1 MEQFLSQLAR
11 QSLTA
16 GWMILA
22 LLVLRPLLKK
32 VPRSFSCLLWA
43 LVAVRLVTPFSFQSR
58 VSLVPQSIAAP
69 TRITPIL
76 PDLSVS
82 ALEQPTVQ
90 AAAPVRGIAW
100 GQVLTVIWLMGVA
113 AMAVYALVSY
123 IRLINRVRVSIR
135 IQDRLYLCDNVR
147 SPFVLGM
154 FRPRIYLPSDMEP
167 QTTTFVLA
175 HEQAHL
181 RRGDHLWKPL
191 GYAILCIHW
200 FNPLCWLAYIL
211 FCRDMEQACDE
222 AVIRNMSTG
231 DKKAYSAALLKC
243 SLPRS
248 AIAACPLAFGELSV
262 KQRIRGVL
270 NYRKPKFWVVAV
282 SAVLCVVLAACFL
295 TDPVKANNVEAGEN
309 DSSDL
314 QEFPVYSSPS
324 KDARSVYQL
333 VPGEDYTILRTEP
346 IGQNLWGYVECQDGK
361 TRGWLLLGTEETS
374 FFQIDGATPLAAGTV
389 IGPKHLNVRSGPGVD
404 YPEVS
409 SLTPG
414 SEVPIYEVVTSDDLQ
429 WGLIGSDMWVCMNYI
444 RVNEA
449 STPTIP
455 SIVETEKYNIF
466 AKQTKLY
473 FSPSLKSREVGQGE
487 ADEVYTLYRVE
498 YIADSVWGYI
508 QCQKDNVFGW
518 ILLDA
523 EEVGLLQISES
534 VVPTVKPEGEFLT
547 FPQETAVYSDPDT
560 DSRVLARYSAG
571 VPVSIDRRELIGN
584 SIWGVVKYQDGETL
598 GWILL
603 GEEEADNSNELE
615 ATQQSGPSELEEEFY
630 TFTREADIHSMPA
643 EAARTLRQTAV
654 GEECTVLR
662 REFVNGGSWGFAQFP
677 SDDAQGWVHF
687 VEDDEA
693 LAYFREYVDSCSQ
706 PAPDAAESYLYFAS
720 DYAREFFRENYAPV
734 TGWYPSGIFRVN
746 ENLWGILFTD
756 SAEGRSV
763 YCFVGRMDDRLYVF
777 QNVHQV
783 PEQLS
788 ENLDVASYEEENA
801 MYLSDGYM
809 ECSWVI
815 KRLLEFANPVKV
827 EIQEDGTGKYA
838 GGSMSYEDM
847 LCCTDT
853 WRVIR
858 EIPDAEAHC
867 TITLYA
873 SDGSTARFWD
883 VDGSV
888 LVTYPDGSQAC
899 YRADFNGEEI
909 ISMLYDWA
917 KERA

>member
-76 PDLSVS
+76 PELPVS
-82 ALEQPTVQ
+82 ALEQPMVQ
-90 AAAPVRGIAW
+90 AAAPVRGVAW

-123 IRLINRVRVSIR
+123 IRLINRVQVSIH

-147 SPFVLGM
+147 SPFVLGI

-222 AVIRNMSTG
+222 AVIRNMSAG

-414 SEVPIYEVVTSDDLQ
+414 SEVIIYEVVTSDDLQ
-429 WGLIGSDMWVCMNYI
+429 WGRIGSDMWVCMNYI
-444 RVNEA
+444 RVNED
-449 STPTIP
+449 STTAVPAT
-455 SIVETEKYNIF
+455 VGTEKRGTF
-466 AKQTKLY
+466 TRQTKLY
-473 FSPSLKSREVGQGE
+473 SLPSLKSGEVGQGE
-487 ADEVYTLYRVE
+487 AGEDYTLHRLEKIGTDIWGCVE
-498 YIADSVWGYI
+498 CGDSEI
-508 QCQKDNVFGW
+508 QGW
-518 ILLDA
+518 ILLD
-523 EEVGLLQISES
+523 
-534 VVPTVKPEGEFLT
+534 
-547 FPQETAVYSDPDT
+547 D
-560 DSRVLARYSAG
+560 
-571 VPVSIDRRELIGN
+571 
-584 SIWGVVKYQDGETL
+584 
-598 GWILL
+598 
-603 GEEEADNSNELE
+603 EEEDLSEELE
-615 ATQQSGPSELEEEFY
+615 ATQYSDSDQQDEEIY
-630 TFTREADIHSMPA
+630 TFTRVADVYNIPA
-643 EAARTLRQTAV
+643 ETARILRQTAV

-662 REFVNGGSWGFAQFP
+662 REFVGGGSWGFAQFP
-677 SDDAQGWVHF
+677 SDGVQGWVHF
-687 VEDDEA
+687 IEDDEA
-693 LAYFREYVDSCSQ
+693 LGYFREYVDSCSQ
-706 PAPDAAESYLYFAS
+706 PRPDAAESYLYFAS
-720 DYAREFFRENYAPV
+720 DYAREFFRENYAPI

-756 SAEGRSV
+756 SAEERSV

-783 PEQLS
+783 PDALS

-815 KRLLEFANPVKV
+815 KRLLEFADPVKV
-827 EIQEDGTGKYA
+827 ELQEDGTGKYA

-853 WRVIR
+853 WRVAR
-858 EIPDAEAHC
+858 EIPDAVAHC

-899 YRADFNGEEI
+899 YRVDFNGEEI

>member
-1 MEQFLSQLAR
+1 MEQFLPQLAR

-32 VPRSFSCLLWA
+32 APRSFSCLLWA

-100 GQVLTVIWLMGVA
+100 GQVLTVVWLMGVA

-147 SPFVLGM
+147 SPFVLGI

-222 AVIRNMSTG
+222 AVIRNMSAG

-282 SAVLCVVLAACFL
+282 SAVLCVALAACFL

-309 DSSDL
+309 DSFDL

-324 KDARSVYQL
+324 KDARTVYQL

-346 IGQNLWGYVECQDGK
+346 IGQNLWGYVEFQDGK
-361 TRGWLLLGTEETS
+361 TRGWLPLGTEETS

-444 RVNEA
+444 RMNEGT
-449 STPTIP
+449 TPTVP
-455 SIVETEKYNIF
+455 STVETEKIGTF
-466 AKQTKLY
+466 AQKTKLY
-473 FSPSLKSREVGQGE
+473 SSPSLQGREVSQGE
-487 ADEVYTLYRVE
+487 AGGGRGSLYPLSPGIHRR
-498 YIADSVWGYI
+498 
-508 QCQKDNVFGW
+508 QC
-518 ILLDA
+518 L
-523 EEVGLLQISES
+523 GL
-534 VVPTVKPEGEFLT
+534 
-547 FPQETAVYSDPDT
+547 
-560 DSRVLARYSAG
+560 
-571 VPVSIDRRELIGN
+571 
-584 SIWGVVKYQDGETL
+584 
-598 GWILL
+598 
-603 GEEEADNSNELE
+603 
-615 ATQQSGPSELEEEFY
+615 
-630 TFTREADIHSMPA
+630 
-643 EAARTLRQTAV
+643 
-654 GEECTVLR
+654 
-662 REFVNGGSWGFAQFP
+662 
-677 SDDAQGWVHF
+677 
-687 VEDDEA
+687 
-693 LAYFREYVDSCSQ
+693 
-706 PAPDAAESYLYFAS
+706 
-720 DYAREFFRENYAPV
+720 
-734 TGWYPSGIFRVN
+734 YP
-746 ENLWGILFTD
+746 
-756 SAEGRSV
+756 
-763 YCFVGRMDDRLYVF
+763 
-777 QNVHQV
+777 V
-783 PEQLS
+783 PE
-788 ENLDVASYEEENA
+788 
-801 MYLSDGYM
+801 
-809 ECSWVI
+809 
-815 KRLLEFANPVKV
+815 R
-827 EIQEDGTGKYA
+827 
-838 GGSMSYEDM
+838 
-847 LCCTDT
+847 
-853 WRVIR
+853 
-858 EIPDAEAHC
+858 
-867 TITLYA
+867 
-873 SDGSTARFWD
+873 
-883 VDGSV
+883 
-888 LVTYPDGSQAC
+888 
-899 YRADFNGEEI
+899 
-909 ISMLYDWA
+909 
-917 KERA
+917 

>member
-32 VPRSFSCLLWA
+32 APRSFSCLLWA
-43 LVAVRLVTPFSFQSR
+43 LVAVRLVTPFSLQSR

-82 ALEQPTVQ
+82 ALEQPAVQ
-90 AAAPVRGIAW
+90 AAAPMRGFAW
-100 GQVLTVIWLMGVA
+100 GQVLAVVWMMGVA

-135 IQDRLYLCDNVR
+135 IQDKLYLCDNVR
-147 SPFVLGM
+147 SPFVLGI

-181 RRGDHLWKPL
+181 RRGDHIWKPL

-222 AVIRNMSTG
+222 AVIRNMSAG
-231 DKKAYSAALLKC
+231 DKKAYSAALLNC

-309 DSSDL
+309 VSSDL

-324 KDARSVYQL
+324 KDARTVYQL

-409 SLTPG
+409 FLTPD

-444 RVNEA
+444 RMNEGT
-449 STPTIP
+449 TPTVP
-455 SIVETEKYNIF
+455 STVETEKSGTF
-466 AKQTKLY
+466 AQKTKLY
-473 FSPSLKSREVGQGE
+473 SSPSLQGREVGQGE
-487 ADEVYTLYRVE
+487 AGEAYTLYRLE
-498 YIADSVWGYI
+498 SIGDSVWGFI
-508 QCQKDNVFGW
+508 QCQNDDAFGW
-518 ILLDA
+518 ILL
-523 EEVGLLQISES
+523 G
-534 VVPTVKPEGEFLT
+534 
-547 FPQETAVYSDPDT
+547 Y
-560 DSRVLARYSAG
+560 
-571 VPVSIDRRELIGN
+571 
-584 SIWGVVKYQDGETL
+584 
-598 GWILL
+598 
-603 GEEEADNSNELE
+603 EEAAPSEELV
-615 ATQQSGPSELEEEFY
+615 ATQHSGPSEQAEERY
-630 TFTREADIHSMPA
+630 TFTREDTVYSSPA
-643 EAARTLRQTAV
+643 ENARTLRQTAV
-654 GEECTVLR
+654 GEECTILR
-662 REFVNGGSWGFAQFP
+662 REFIGGGSWGYVRLQ

-693 LAYFREYVDSCSQ
+693 LAYFREYVDSCGQ

-720 DYAREFFRENYAPV
+720 DYAREFFRDSFSPV
-734 TGWYPSGIFRVN
+734 IGWYPSGIFRVN

-783 PEQLS
+783 PDALS

-815 KRLLEFANPVKV
+815 KRLLEFADPVKV

-858 EIPDAEAHC
+858 EIPNAVAHC
-867 TITLYA
+867 TITLCA

-883 VDGSV
+883 ADGSV

-899 YRADFNGEEI
+899 YRVDFNGEEI

>member
-32 VPRSFSCLLWA
+32 APRSFSCLLWA

-76 PDLSVS
+76 PELPVS

-100 GQVLTVIWLMGVA
+100 GQVLTVVWLMGVA

-123 IRLINRVRVSIR
+123 IRLINRVQVSIR
-135 IQDRLYLCDNVR
+135 IQDKLYLCDNVR
-147 SPFVLGM
+147 SPFVLGI

-175 HEQAHL
+175 HEQVHL
-181 RRGDHLWKPL
+181 RRGDHIWKPL

-222 AVIRNMSTG
+222 AVIRDMSSR

-282 SAVLCVVLAACFL
+282 SAVLCVALAACFL
-295 TDPVKANNVEAGEN
+295 TDPVKANDVEAGEN
-309 DSSDL
+309 DSFEA
-314 QEFPVYSSPS
+314 QEFPAYSS
-324 KDARSVYQL
+324 
-333 VPGEDYTILRTEP
+333 GEADFI
-346 IGQNLWGYVECQDGK
+346 Q
-361 TRGWLLLGTEETS
+361 
-374 FFQIDGATPLAAGTV
+374 TPTTGTV
-389 IGPKHLNVRSGPGVD
+389 IGSANLNVRSGAGTD
-404 YPEVS
+404 YTPLG
-409 SLTPG
+409 SLAPG
-414 SEVPIYEVVTSDDLQ
+414 SEVIIYEVVTSDDLQ
-429 WGLIGSDMWVCMNYI
+429 WGRIDSDMWVCMNYI
-444 RVNEA
+444 RVNED
-449 STPTIP
+449 STTAVPAT
-455 SIVETEKYNIF
+455 VGTEKRATF
-466 AKQTKLY
+466 TRQTKLY
-473 FSPSLKSREVGQGE
+473 SLPSLKSWEVGRGE
-487 ADEVYTLYRVE
+487 AGEDYTLRRLE
-498 YIADSVWGYI
+498 EIGTDTWGYVACSDSEI
-508 QCQKDNVFGW
+508 QGW
-518 ILLDA
+518 ILLDD
-523 EEVGLLQISES
+523 EEL
-534 VVPTVKPEGEFLT
+534 
-547 FPQETAVYSDPDT
+547 
-560 DSRVLARYSAG
+560 
-571 VPVSIDRRELIGN
+571 
-584 SIWGVVKYQDGETL
+584 ETL
-598 GWILL
+598 QHSSSGEQ
-603 GEEEADNSNELE
+603 EEER
-615 ATQQSGPSELEEEFY
+615 Y

-662 REFVNGGSWGFAQFP
+662 REFVNGGSWGFVQFP
-677 SDDAQGWVHF
+677 SDGVQGWVHF
-687 VEDDEA
+687 IEDDEA

-706 PAPDAAESYLYFAS
+706 PAPDAAESYLNFAS
-720 DYAREFFRENYAPV
+720 DYAREFFRDNYAPV

-815 KRLLEFANPVKV
+815 KRLLEFADPVKV
-827 EIQEDGTGKYA
+827 EIQEDGTGKYT

-899 YRADFNGEEI
+899 YRVDFTGEEI

-917 KERA
+917 KARA